1 MKREEFLDELTDNF
15 PPLAIYSFDEKFRYD
30 SERARL
36 LEEVL
41 TGAFEKYER
50 IESGGEFR
58 YTIVADSEF
67 TLEVAGEGEVW
78 TKTFEYIAEAFDI
91 AEAAYRFFIVM
102 PRVLTEGDHALI
114 SEKDLPIDEESYEM
128 HDHCEGHGEQK
139 QVDIIMPPNFTA
151 QGAYIKATVYICTD
165 GSYILS
171 VVQFIPGRAKRR
183 LLDKFYSDPEFAALI
198 AAEYVR
204 QCDTTEF
211 LGIEEEIYE
220 KVYSRVTH

>member
-50 IESGGEFR
+50 IEAGGEFR

-67 TLEVAGEGEVW
+67 TLEVEGEGEVW
-78 TKTFEYIAEAFDI
+78 TKTFEYIADAFDI

-102 PRVLTEGDHALI
+102 PRVLTEGERALI
-114 SEKDLPIDEESYEM
+114 IEKDLPIDEESYQM
-128 HDHCEGHGEQK
+128 HDHCECHGEQN
-139 QVDIIMPPNFTA
+139 QVEIIMPPNFTA
-151 QGAYIKATVYICTD
+151 QGTCIKAAVYLCTD
-165 GSYILS
+165 GSYVLS
-171 VVQFIPGRAKRR
+171 VSHRIPGKPKRC
-183 LLDKFYSDPEFAALI
+183 LLDKFYSDPDFAALI

-220 KVYSRVTH
+220 RVYSRATH